1 MAIYAIGDVQGCY
14 DALARLLEHFNFDSA
29 RDRLWFCGDLVNR
42 GGNSLEVLRLVRS
55 LDTQSVV
62 VLGNHDLSLL
72 AISERKDADQRRAN
86 IDLARVL
93 MAADREELLTWLRH
107 RPLLHIDRELGFA
120 MVHAGLAPRW
130 TLNIAKARATEVE
143 RKLQGD
149 DYRKLLKGM
158 FGDRPAIWSKSLD
171 GIDRL
176 RAIINVMTRM
186 RFCAV
191 GGRMDFAAKGAPG
204 TQQPGLYPWFE
215 VPGHAPREL
224 PIICGHWSTLGLFQ
238 GIGIYAI
245 DTGAV
250 WGGKLTA
257 LELGPE
263 PRVHAVQCEARFAPR
278 DRFGD

>member
-1 MAIYAIGDVQGCY
+1 MATYAIGDVQGCY
-14 DALARLLEHFNFDSA
+14 DALARLLERLNFDSS

-42 GGNSLEVLRLVRS
+42 GGHSLEVLRLVRS
-55 LDTQSVV
+55 LDARSVV

-72 AISERKDADQRRAN
+72 AISERKEADQRRAN
-86 IDLARVL
+86 LDLARVL
-93 MAADREELLTWLRH
+93 MAADRDDLLTWLRH

-130 TLNIAKARATEVE
+130 TLSIAAARANEVE
-143 RKLQGD
+143 RKLRGED
-149 DYRKLLKGM
+149 FRKLLKHL
-158 FGDRPAIWSKSLD
+158 FGDRPALWSKNLN

-176 RAIINVMTRM
+176 RAIINVMTRL
-186 RFCAV
+186 RFCDV
-191 GGRMDFAAKGAPG
+191 RGRMDFNVKGAPG

-215 VPGHAPREL
+215 VPGHAPRDL
-224 PIICGHWSTLGLFQ
+224 PIVCGHWSTLGLFQ
-238 GIGIYAI
+238 GLGIHAI

-263 PRVHAVQCEARFAPR
+263 PRIHAVQCEARLGPR
-278 DRFGD
+278 DRAGD

>member
-1 MAIYAIGDVQGCY
+1 MATYAIGDVQGCY
-14 DALARLLEHFNFDSA
+14 DALARLLERLNFDSS

-42 GGNSLEVLRLVRS
+42 GGHSLEVLRLVRS
-55 LDTQSVV
+55 LDARSVV

-72 AISERKDADQRRAN
+72 AISERKEADQRRAN
-86 IDLARVL
+86 LDLARVL
-93 MAADREELLTWLRH
+93 MAADRDDLLTWLRH

-130 TLNIAKARATEVE
+130 TLSIAAARANEVE
-143 RKLQGD
+143 RKLRGED
-149 DYRKLLKGM
+149 FRKLLKHL
-158 FGDRPAIWSKSLD
+158 FGDRPAIWSKNLN

-176 RAIINVMTRM
+176 RAIINVMTRL
-186 RFCAV
+186 RFCDV
-191 GGRMDFAAKGAPG
+191 RGRMDFNVKGAPG

-215 VPGHAPREL
+215 VPGHAPRDL
-224 PIICGHWSTLGLFQ
+224 PIVCGHWSTLGLFQ
-238 GIGIYAI
+238 GLGIHAI

-263 PRVHAVQCEARFAPR
+263 PRIHAVQCEARLGPR
-278 DRFGD
+278 ERAGD